1 MELAKAGQIHLQKQE
16 LNQAIEKTMEAVEC
30 FHGSEQKQFLGKA
43 FRQLAEAYKLQKN
56 WVGCLAGYQE
66 SINWDVESN
75 NIEGVI
81 ISQLHVFRLLLQLG
95 QFEKARKSLDD
106 AENNLEQNPTLPKYQ
121 EFKKY
126 IAGLKNELKA
136 KGV

>member
-1 MELAKAGQIHLQKQE
+1 
-16 LNQAIEKTMEAVEC
+16 
-30 FHGSEQKQFLGKA
+30 
-43 FRQLAEAYKLQKN
+43 
-56 WVGCLAGYQE
+56 
-66 SINWDVESN
+66 
-75 NIEGVI
+75 
-81 ISQLHVFRLLLQLG
+81 LLLQLG